1 MLALMTGNLVPAQV
15 QDEKKVVRKAI
26 KRPTKTIALRRET
39 KRTRRAILL
48 KRVNR
53 KRVDTKQDIPASTK
67 KTQIDKQTTNNN
79 APSESEIKRA
89 GEFKGDLRDIL
100 PTKPVRQDRP
110 KLADPKVDPKPYV
123 KPIVKKPDA

>member
-1 MLALMTGNLVPAQV
+1 MTGNAVPAQV

-26 KRPTKTIALRRET
+26 KRPFKTTALRRDK
-39 KRTRRAILL
+39 KRTRRVNPL

-53 KRVDTKQDIPASTK
+53 KTADPKQDIPASTK
-67 KTQIDKQTTNNN
+67 KTQIDNQTTDNN

-89 GEFKGDLRDIL
+89 GEFKGDLRDIP
-100 PTKPVRQDRP
+100 PTKPIRQDRP

-123 KPIVKKPDA
+123 KPIVRKPDA